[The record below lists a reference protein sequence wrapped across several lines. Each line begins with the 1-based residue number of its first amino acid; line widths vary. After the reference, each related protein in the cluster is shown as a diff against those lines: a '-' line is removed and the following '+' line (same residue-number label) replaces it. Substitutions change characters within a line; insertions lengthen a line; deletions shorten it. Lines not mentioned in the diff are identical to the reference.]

1 MTIPRP
7 ICETMLFLLP
17 GSGHDAKV
25 PTFTAAQAQIM
36 MLRALYFI
44 LVVLGVTTPVH
55 ADCTDS
61 KTQEPCVATD
71 QWQINLA
78 IGAGFRS
85 NPLYGGHNFPLWL
98 MPDISYYGEHWF
110 FDNATLGYSWQLHDD
125 IQLSLVSR
133 LNEEKGYF
141 HRRSAVNLFEPQFI
155 SSMGVAGP
163 VQKVAMKQELSVAEA
178 DKRPLALDGGLQLD
192 WFLPGL
198 QLKLN
203 WWHDI
208 SQQYDGQHL
217 RLAASSGWQ
226 SQFGHWQLG
235 VALAWK
241 DQHLMNTYYGLNA
254 SEGEGLEYRALASWQ
269 PEISLHWQYPLTE
282 RWQLLSVWRHRWLN
296 TDVEVPA
303 GIGRIQSPLLQES
316 TAHSWFIGFSYR
328 FL

>member
-1 MTIPRP
+1 
-7 ICETMLFLLP
+7 
-17 GSGHDAKV
+17 
-25 PTFTAAQAQIM
+25 M

-44 LVVLGVTTPVH
+44 LVVIGVMTPVH

-61 KTQEPCVATD
+61 KTQEPCVATE

-110 FDNATLGYSWQLHDD
+110 FDNATLGYSWQLQHD

-133 LNEEKGYF
+133 LNEEHGYF
-141 HRRSAVNLFEPQFI
+141 RRRSAVNLFETRFI
-155 SSMGVAGP
+155 SDMGVAGP
-163 VQKVAMKQELSVAEA
+163 VQKVAMKQELSVAQA

-217 RLAASSGWQ
+217 RLSASSGWQ

-269 PEISLHWQYPLTE
+269 PEISLQWQYPLTE
-282 RWQLLSVWRHRWLN
+282 RWQLLSLWRHRWLN

-303 GIGRIQSPLLQES
+303 GSGRLQSPLLQES

>member
-1 MTIPRP
+1 
-7 ICETMLFLLP
+7 MLFLLP
-17 GSGHDAKV
+17 ALGHDAKV

-44 LVVLGVTTPVH
+44 LVVLGVATPVH

-61 KTQEPCVATD
+61 NTQDPCVATA

-133 LNEEKGYF
+133 LNEEQGYF
-141 HRRSAVNLFEPQFI
+141 RRRSAVNLFETQFI
-155 SSMGVAGP
+155 SDMGVAGP

-226 SQFGHWQLG
+226 SRIGHWQLG

-269 PEISLHWQYPLTE
+269 PELSLQWQYPLTE
-282 RWQLLSVWRHRWLN
+282 RWQLLSLWRLRWLN

-303 GIGRIQSPLLQES
+303 GVGRIQSPLLQES

>member
-1 MTIPRP
+1 
-7 ICETMLFLLP
+7 
-17 GSGHDAKV
+17 
-25 PTFTAAQAQIM
+25 M

-44 LVVLGVTTPVH
+44 LIVIGVVTPVH

-61 KTQEPCVATD
+61 NTQEPCVATE

-133 LNEEKGYF
+133 LNEEQGYF
-141 HRRSAVNLFEPQFI
+141 RRRSAVNLFETQFI
-155 SSMGVAGP
+155 SGMGVAGP
-163 VQKVAMKQELSVAEA
+163 VQKVAMKQELSIGDA

-226 SQFGHWQLG
+226 NRLGHWQLC
-235 VALAWK
+235 VALAWM

-254 SEGEGLEYRALASWQ
+254 NEGEGLEYRALASWQ
-269 PEISLHWQYPLTE
+269 PEISLQWQYPLTE
-282 RWQLLSVWRHRWLN
+282 RWQLLSLWRHRWLN
-296 TDVEVPA
+296 TDVEVPLA
-303 GIGRIQSPLLQES
+303 GGKMQSPLLQES